1 MEEYG
6 RLTWMI
12 SRQYIYV
19 SFKDFRQML
28 TDVWVSVKRR
38 IGTEYNCSLSS
49 LFIFLLH
56 NPSVFTEI

>member
-1 MEEYG
+1 
-6 RLTWMI
+6 MI

-56 NPSVFTEI
+56 NPSLFTEI